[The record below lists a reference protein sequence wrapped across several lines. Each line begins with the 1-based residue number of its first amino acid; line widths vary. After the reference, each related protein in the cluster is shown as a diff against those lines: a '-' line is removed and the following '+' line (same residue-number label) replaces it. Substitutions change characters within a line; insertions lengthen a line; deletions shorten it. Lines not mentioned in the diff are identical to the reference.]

1 MHNIKDI
8 RKDIDN
14 FKNTIKNR
22 NVDVDFD
29 QILNLDEEN
38 RKLIQEKEKLEM
50 EKKSISK
57 SKDET
62 LFEKS
67 KEISN
72 KIDDLSKNQKNV
84 KDQLDQILS
93 NIPNLP
99 LNDVPVGKDENSNK
113 EVVKSGKI
121 KEMSFK
127 PKSHYEIGEKLN
139 MLDFDLATK
148 TTGSRF
154 VFVKDKLAS
163 LERAISNFMIDT
175 HVNNNGYTEIS
186 PPLMATDN
194 TMFGTGQL
202 PKFENDQF
210 EIKFDDKNDRKF
222 LIPTAEVILT
232 NMVKNQILNLK
243 SLPMRLVASTPC
255 FRKEAGS
262 YGKDTKGMIRQH
274 QFYKVELVSIVENNK
289 CIEELERMTNCATK
303 ILDDL
308 QLPYRK
314 IILSTGDMGFSAEKT
329 YDIEV
334 WLPSENKYR
343 EISSCSSCGTFQAK
357 RMKARYKNNNNEN
370 EFVGTLNGRLVASTP
385 CFRKEAG
392 SYGKDTKGMI
402 RQHQFYKVELVS
414 IVENNKCIEELER
427 MTNCA
432 TKILDDL
439 QLPYRKIILSTGD
452 MGFSAEKT
460 YDIEVWLPSENKY
473 REISSCSS
481 CGTFQAKRMKAR
493 YKNNNNENEF
503 VGTLNGSGLA
513 VGRTLIAI
521 LENYQTEDG
530 SIIIPEKLRPY
541 MNNMEKIGIN

>member
-29 QILNLDEEN
+29 KILNLDEEN

-370 EFVGTLNGRLVASTP
+370 EFVGTLNG
-385 CFRKEAG
+385 
-392 SYGKDTKGMI
+392 
-402 RQHQFYKVELVS
+402 
-414 IVENNKCIEELER
+414 
-427 MTNCA
+427 
-432 TKILDDL
+432 
-439 QLPYRKIILSTGD
+439 
-452 MGFSAEKT
+452 
-460 YDIEVWLPSENKY
+460 
-473 REISSCSS
+473 
-481 CGTFQAKRMKAR
+481 
-493 YKNNNNENEF
+493 
-503 VGTLNGSGLA
+503 SGLA

-530 SIIIPEKLRPY
+530 SITIPEKLRPY